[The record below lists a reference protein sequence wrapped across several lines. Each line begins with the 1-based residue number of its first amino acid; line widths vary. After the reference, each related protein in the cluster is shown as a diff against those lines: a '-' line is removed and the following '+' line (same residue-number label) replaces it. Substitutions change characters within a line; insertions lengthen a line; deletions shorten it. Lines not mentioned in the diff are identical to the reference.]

1 MMEVRSAGGV
11 LLRVSRCW
19 VIGMLVLAA
28 SGKPDG
34 TRGDAS
40 EPSEDETA
48 RDPDSDNPTLRRQ
61 AMAEWFDERHTGLDQ
76 SIEFR
81 KRMLRT
87 AEQERQRWST
97 LLPDPKR
104 TGPITG
110 TSWSNLGPTKAN
122 KLVNGV
128 TLHVTDSGRV
138 RTIIVDGS
146 TIYLATA
153 GGGVWKR
160 TDGVWTPITETIGGS
175 PGATTTLPA
184 AMYSKSFI
192 GEP

>member
-1 MMEVRSAGGV
+1 MAEVRPVGGV
-11 LLRVSRCW
+11 LLRLSRCW

-28 SGKPDG
+28 CGRPDG

-61 AMAEWFDERHTGLDQ
+61 AMAEWFDEGHTGLDQ
-76 SIEFR
+76 SFSIEFR

-97 LLPDPKR
+97 LLPGPKR
-104 TGPITG
+104 AGPITG

-122 KLVNGV
+122 KLVN
-128 TLHVTDSGRV
+128 
-138 RTIIVDGS
+138 
-146 TIYLATA
+146 
-153 GGGVWKR
+153 
-160 TDGVWTPITETIGGS
+160 
-175 PGATTTLPA
+175 
-184 AMYSKSFI
+184 
-192 GEP
+192 

>member
-1 MMEVRSAGGV
+1 MVR
-11 LLRVSRCW
+11 R
-19 VIGMLVLAA
+19 
-28 SGKPDG
+28 
-34 TRGDAS
+34 
-40 EPSEDETA
+40 TA
-48 RDPDSDNPTLRRQ
+48 
-61 AMAEWFDERHTGLDQ
+61 HGLDQ

-153 GGGVWKR
+153 GGVWKR
-160 TDGVWTPITETIGGS
+160 TDGVWTPITETIGTLSCGS
-175 PGATTTLPA
+175 LAMDPA
-184 AMYSKSFI
+184 NHDVLYLGLGDPSTR
-192 GEP
+192 GEAQEQSWVSIACAASTRRRAHRHDVGDA